1 MFGYHPE
8 EEYTQWLQRCRAQ
21 SGDLDVPLLDGQQLE
36 FLEAPELMVLDYV
49 QHCRTNGERPIPQGA
64 GLPPKEF
71 VARKYNTIKSYKAGI
86 ASTHSEMGL
95 ETDVTNTARIA
106 RQMNTYEEV
115 DDESCAVAF
124 DMEADTPKLFD
135 AVWSLIGWSMLT
147 RIRCWAMFLVG
158 CCICARA
165 SDLTTFCPLLQTMKL
180 PPRRKWDKDGLPS
193 YIILHFLYPA

>member
-1 MFGYHPE
+1 
-8 EEYTQWLQRCRAQ
+8 
-21 SGDLDVPLLDGQQLE
+21 
-36 FLEAPELMVLDYV
+36 MVLDYV